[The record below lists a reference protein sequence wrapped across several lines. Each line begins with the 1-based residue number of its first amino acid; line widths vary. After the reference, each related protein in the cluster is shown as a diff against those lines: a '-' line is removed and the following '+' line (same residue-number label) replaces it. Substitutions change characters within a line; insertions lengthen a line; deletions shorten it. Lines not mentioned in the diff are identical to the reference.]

1 MEPSL
6 SWDNFKQM
14 PAYRHSGS
22 GFQKDNMGDG
32 IQNNNNSTGN
42 QNNGAG
48 QQYIVNNYT
57 GTQTRSPAM

>member
-1 MEPSL
+1 
-6 SWDNFKQM
+6 M

-32 IQNNNNSTGN
+32 IQNNNNSAGN